1 MQKFDYPSEREAREA
16 WGRALDLGERS
27 EETVLV
33 EEVQEDESRKEIE
46 KTQVT
51 INFKNNQ
58 IKFILWKKT
67 LSQKNEQV

>member
-16 WGRALDLGERS
+16 WGGALDLGERS